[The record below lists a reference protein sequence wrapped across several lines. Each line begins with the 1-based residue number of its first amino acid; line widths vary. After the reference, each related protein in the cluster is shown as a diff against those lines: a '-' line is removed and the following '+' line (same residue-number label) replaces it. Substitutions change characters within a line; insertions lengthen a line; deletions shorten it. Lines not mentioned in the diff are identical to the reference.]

1 MWKLYF
7 TQRHHYIVGICLTW
21 SPIFSVLWPRR
32 PKLAHANLSIK
43 LLCNWSTTKILFTHV
58 SEIMYSCVGEAVYW
72 STAVPVF
79 LGLNEKLFWFRSCF
93 PPQSTNCHRKV
104 WICQKLFAL
113 CFGSS
118 HSRMELSPHAIR
130 CQSVCFHYSANNT
143 LVVCQPTSTIS
154 SFKSLHLW
162 WKKGKLIH
170 WL

>member
-1 MWKLYF
+1 MKSNVL
-7 TQRHHYIVGICLTW
+7 CLLCKNTKS
-21 SPIFSVLWPRR
+21 SPCRAFSI
-32 PKLAHANLSIK
+32 N
-43 LLCNWSTTKILFTHV
+43 LLCNWPGAKIRIWNLVLLWRH
-58 SEIMYSCVGEAVYW
+58 CAEALLSLCSW
-72 STAVPVF
+72 AGMKASF
-79 LGLNEKLFWFRSCF
+79 FWFRSCF

-118 HSRMELSPHAIR
+118 HSRMEASPRAIC

-143 LVVCQPTSTIS
+143 MVACQPTSTIS
-154 SFKSLHLW
+154 GLKSLHLW